1 MGTYSSTPQS
11 TYSVRLLRPL
21 CQLVREGQ
29 YDSPVL
35 DAALVWLDLLDRDAR
50 VPVLTSHALL
60 DLIVSITKDET
71 LGVRAA
77 AQTTPRAKRLPQ
89 KNNPITVRN
98 SMERA
103 SRRLCALSD
112 GTRCTFEL
120 QSGCALLRLD
130 NRVRLPPLA
139 EDYQTCGLVAQLVS
153 GWPLRLRESV
163 DIWFRHAEPMQMAEY
178 RKVASGARLH
188 FGSRISGFSFPD
200 RWLEVPLGKTRA
212 LPLVLCEA

>member
-11 TYSVRLLRPL
+11 TYSVRVLRPL

-35 DAALVWLDLLDRDAR
+35 DAALVWLDLLGDDAR

-77 AQTTPRAKRLPQ
+77 AQTTPRLKRLPR
-89 KNNPITVRN
+89 NDSSTTVRG

-103 SRRLCALSD
+103 CRRLCALSD
-112 GTRCTFEL
+112 GTRCTFGLE
-120 QSGCALLRLD
+120 SGSALLRLD
-130 NRVRLPPLA
+130 NSVRLPPLA
-139 EDYQTCGLVAQLVS
+139 EDYQTCSLVAQLVG
-153 GWPLRLRESV
+153 GWPVRLRESL
-163 DIWFRHAEPMQMAEY
+163 DIWFRHAEPVQMAAY
-178 RKVASGARLH
+178 RKVAGGARLH
-188 FGSRISGFSFPD
+188 FGNRVSGLTFPD
-200 RWLEVPLGKTRA
+200 RWLDVTLGK
-212 LPLVLCEA
+212 PLARSPVLCEA